1 MSLMAPPPGCS
12 AREPR
17 GPRARSPPHQ
27 SVTASRVGGISA
39 GLGLAGAPAVR
50 LREGQTSERQAP
62 AKTSFL
68 QQRNTVVLRGPPQG
82 TPYSGGRHVV
92 LRGLPRGTPYSRGGR
107 CLTGRGRGRVTKMDT
122 KMHFPVFR
130 HPWGD
135 RKDVMP
141 SPRGKRRDSRA

>member
-1 MSLMAPPPGCS
+1 M
-12 AREPR
+12 
-17 GPRARSPPHQ
+17 
-27 SVTASRVGGISA
+27 TASRVGGISA
-39 GLGLAGAPAVR
+39 GLGLVGAPAVR
-50 LREGQTSERQAP
+50 LREGQTSKRQAP

-107 CLTGRGRGRVTKMDT
+107 CLTGRGRGRVTKLDT

-130 HPWGD
+130 IPGGREKTSRPARGVSEETRVREGASGRVLGLLAHSTD
-135 RKDVMP
+135 R
-141 SPRGKRRDSRA
+141 SH

>member
-1 MSLMAPPPGCS
+1 MSLMAPPPRVFGTGAS
-12 AREPR
+12 GAAGEEP
-17 GPRARSPPHQ
+17 PRR

-39 GLGLAGAPAVR
+39 GPGPAGAPAVR
-50 LREGQTSERQAP
+50 LREGQTSKRQAP

-82 TPYSGGRHVV
+82 TPYS
-92 LRGLPRGTPYSRGGR
+92 RGGR
-107 CLTGRGRGRVTKMDT
+107 CLTGRGRGRVTKLDT

-130 HPWGD
+130 HPWRD
-135 RKDVMP
+135 RKDVTP

>member
-1 MSLMAPPPGCS
+1 MFGTGASGAAGEEPPL
-12 AREPR
+12 R
-17 GPRARSPPHQ
+17 

-39 GLGLAGAPAVR
+39 GPGLAGAPAVR

-135 RKDVMP
+135 RKDVTP

>member
-82 TPYSGGRHVV
+82 TPYS
-92 LRGLPRGTPYSRGGR
+92 RGGR
-107 CLTGRGRGRVTKMDT
+107 CLTGRGRGRVTKLDT

-130 HPWGD
+130 HPWRD
-135 RKDVMP
+135 RKDVTP